1 MTEEI
6 GTEDGMSDVCNEKN
20 PSEGLPESQVEG
32 AGCGTK
38 GRNAGVVDCL
48 EWWTCREGGTGQL
61 GNWQDTD
68 FSSGVH
74 QEAQTTQPVGN
85 KEQVT
90 R

>member
-1 MTEEI
+1 MAPGHIHQEIKMTEEI
-6 GTEDGMSDVCNEKN
+6 GTEDGMSDIRDEKDL
-20 PSEGLPESQVEG
+20 SEGLPESQVEG
-32 AGCGTK
+32 AGCGTE
-38 GRNAGVVDCL
+38 GR
-48 EWWTCREGGTGQL
+48 TGQQ

-74 QEAQTTQPVGN
+74 QEAQATQPVGN

>member
-6 GTEDGMSDVCNEKN
+6 GTEDGMSDVRDEEN
-20 PSEGLPESQVEG
+20 PSESPPESQVEG
-32 AGCGTK
+32 AGCGTE
-38 GRNAGVVDCL
+38 GRNARVVDRL

-74 QEAQTTQPVGN
+74 QEAQTTRPVSN
-85 KEQVT
+85 KEQAT